1 MLRRGHTPSPHPG
14 PAALRHPAACRASAG
29 GDNEAYI
36 HVYRHGKPSPH
47 PQRYCPDHGMETRPG
62 STSLT
67 VPRGMTLKSPQG
79 TQGACVPRA
88 TLPTRCTSNR
98 PLRGNY
104 TCSRY
109 RPCWKGLDFVLTRY
123 GAPLYDYQGPLR
135 PGGTMRNHRPSQQS
149 VYLVNC
155 FRPHAGP
162 RFQPFDN
169 DGWNAWTESVQWYHS
184 TWVNTA

>member
-1 MLRRGHTPSPHPG
+1 MRRAVIQSLALGRTERRSPTMLRRDHTRSPVRTLR
-14 PAALRHPAACRASAG
+14 ALRHPAACRASAG

-67 VPRGMTLKSPQG
+67 VPRGMTLKSSQG

-123 GAPLYDYQGPLR
+123 GAPLYAYQGPLR
-135 PGGTMRNHRPSQQS
+135 PGGTTRNHRPSQ
-149 VYLVNC
+149 
-155 FRPHAGP
+155 HACRVS
-162 RFQPFDN
+162 RFKVHEGLFVCLL
-169 DGWNAWTESVQWYHS
+169 G
-184 TWVNTA
+184 